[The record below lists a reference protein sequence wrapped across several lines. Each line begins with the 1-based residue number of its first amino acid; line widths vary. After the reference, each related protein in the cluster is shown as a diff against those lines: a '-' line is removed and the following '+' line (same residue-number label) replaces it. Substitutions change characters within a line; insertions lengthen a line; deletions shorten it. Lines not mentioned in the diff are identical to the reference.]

1 MNHIIN
7 INYLVNGLKLISPQF
22 FLRVPIQLLENFK
35 LQMWLALVAHIVFL
49 LDSSSLE
56 FI

>member
-22 FLRVPIQLLENFK
+22 FLCVPIQLLENFK
-35 LQMWLALVAHIVFL
+35 LQMWLAFVAHIVFL
-49 LDSSSLE
+49 LDSSTLE

>member
-35 LQMWLALVAHIVFL
+35 LQMWLAFVAHIVFL
-49 LDSSSLE
+49 LDSSSLG

>member
-35 LQMWLALVAHIVFL
+35 LQMWLAFVAYIVFL